1 MHVKIYCNVRLSDV
15 NIITNIVYQH
25 ETFFSVLEVFIP
37 WKYWFAKVNM
47 QQKCPQITQK
57 AMEGAY
63 WPSGRTSHVTWNV
76 QYFSR
81 FFSSWL
87 QTLDSVWRAWI
98 VFIWQICCYR
108 KVRHVQEC
116 ICVARE
122 VKTTFQMFTKYSLYQ
137 KKITYSSFVWNFPTS
152 PVLRPYYSLSL

>member
-1 MHVKIYCNVRLSDV
+1 MWKSLHVKINVNVRLSDINIMT
-15 NIITNIVYQH
+15 NIIHQH

-76 QYFSR
+76 QYFAYMFHHDLR
-81 FFSSWL
+81 LWG
-87 QTLDSVWRAWI
+87 
-98 VFIWQICCYR
+98 
-108 KVRHVQEC
+108 
-116 ICVARE
+116 VAGE
-122 VKTTFQMFTKYSLYQ
+122 LK
-137 KKITYSSFVWNFPTS
+137 
-152 PVLRPYYSLSL
+152 